1 MTSPPPP
8 RRLGVTRF
16 ATALYRSP
24 SCRIGTHLT
33 CTKSSAAVA
42 PPDLPVVFETC
53 TCTCHSAAGQSAPT
67 EEGQ

>member
-1 MTSPPPP
+1 MPPS

-16 ATALYRSP
+16 SMALYRSP

-33 CTKSSAAVA
+33 CTTSSAAVA
-42 PPDLPVVFETC
+42 LSDLPVVFETC
-53 TCTCHSAAGQSAPT
+53 SCACHSAVGRSVPT